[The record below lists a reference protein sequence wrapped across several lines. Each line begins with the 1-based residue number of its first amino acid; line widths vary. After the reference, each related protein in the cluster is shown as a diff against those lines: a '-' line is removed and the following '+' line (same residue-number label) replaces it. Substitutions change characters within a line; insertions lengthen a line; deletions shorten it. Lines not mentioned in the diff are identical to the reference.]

1 MKASDNALRL
11 ITSSEGFKSSPYL
24 DTSHIYT
31 VGWGYALKTPGGQ
44 NIDVDVFG
52 SKAPQMAQDAMQR
65 KFGSHSITQA
75 RADQCLHEEIGASE
89 AFITSHVPSNTT
101 QNQFDAI
108 LSFEYNVG
116 SGNYLASAVHRLH
129 DAGNRGVGQLS
140 LIETCR
146 ASKAKEN
153 PTGIALA
160 FGRWSNSGGAWTLGL
175 FRRRMAEVL
184 VYSGWEASKAIPA
197 AWAFHD

>member
-1 MKASDNALRL
+1 MKASPNAIRL
-11 ITSSEGFKSSPYL
+11 ITSAEGFKPTIYL

-52 SKAPQMAQDAMQR
+52 SKAAGMAQEAMQR
-65 KFGSHSITQA
+65 KFGTQQITQQQG
-75 RADQCLHEEIGASE
+75 DVCLAQELASFE
-89 AFITSHVPSNTT
+89 QELSKRVPNDTT
-101 QNQFDAI
+101 QAQFDAM

-116 SGNYLASAVHRLH
+116 PGNFDASAVKRLH
-129 DAGNRGVGQLS
+129 LAGNRNVGNLS
-140 LIETCR
+140 FIETCR

-160 FGRWSNSGGAWTLGL
+160 FGRWSNSGGVWTLGL

-184 VYSGWEASKAIPA
+184 VYSGWEAARAIPA
-197 AWAFHD
+197 AWGFHD